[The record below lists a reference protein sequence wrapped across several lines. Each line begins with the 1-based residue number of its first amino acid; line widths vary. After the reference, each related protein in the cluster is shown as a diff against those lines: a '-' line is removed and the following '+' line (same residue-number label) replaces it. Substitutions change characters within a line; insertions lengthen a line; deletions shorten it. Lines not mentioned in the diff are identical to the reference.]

1 MMENKIIEIMKKRR
15 SIYSIKNELPYSEEE
30 LIRRLEQVV
39 LTLPTP
45 FNSQSS
51 KIVLLLGE
59 NHTKLWKEVTLE
71 TLRKVTPPD
80 AFQNT
85 IKKMESFAAGYGT
98 ILFFNDDKIT
108 QGLMDQFSLYRDYF
122 IPWSEHANGMLQF
135 AVWMMFA
142 EEGIGASL
150 QHYNPLI
157 DEEVKKIFGIDP
169 NWRLVAQM
177 PFGLIGA
184 PAGPKQSKGV
194 DELFKVVK

>member
-1 MMENKIIEIMKKRR
+1 MENKIIEIMKKRR

-51 KIVLLLGE
+51 KMVLLLGE

-122 IPWSEHANGMLQF
+122 IPWSEHA
-135 AVWMMFA
+135 
-142 EEGIGASL
+142 
-150 QHYNPLI
+150 
-157 DEEVKKIFGIDP
+157 
-169 NWRLVAQM
+169 
-177 PFGLIGA
+177 
-184 PAGPKQSKGV
+184 
-194 DELFKVVK
+194 

>member
-51 KIVLLLGE
+51 KMVLLLGE

-80 AFQNT
+80 AF
-85 IKKMESFAAGYGT
+85 
-98 ILFFNDDKIT
+98 
-108 QGLMDQFSLYRDYF
+108 
-122 IPWSEHANGMLQF
+122 
-135 AVWMMFA
+135 
-142 EEGIGASL
+142 
-150 QHYNPLI
+150 
-157 DEEVKKIFGIDP
+157 
-169 NWRLVAQM
+169 
-177 PFGLIGA
+177 
-184 PAGPKQSKGV
+184 PKYY
-194 DELFKVVK
+194 